1 MTNSPGSNRQLRHR
15 SQSTCQMR
23 VSAFVRD
30 SPESPSITHDS
41 LRLHCLH
48 PMFSVHG
55 LHLADCEI
63 NQMSIA
69 SVAITI
75 GYKERRMLL

>member
-1 MTNSPGSNRQLRHR
+1 MTDRPGSNRQLRNR

-30 SPESPSITHDS
+30 SPGSPSITHDS

-48 PMFSVHG
+48 PMFSVHRP
-55 LHLADCEI
+55 HLADCEI
-63 NQMSIA
+63 NQSDFLF
-69 SVAITI
+69 SLNQET
-75 GYKERRMLL
+75 LFLPTD